1 MANKIEICNAALSQ
15 LGADSNITSLDP
27 PDGSQYSEQCAAYY
41 PMALKYLLEQFN
53 WSFAQTRY
61 APPKYVELDRAVF
74 PWRYGYSLPNDC
86 LRVVGVYARGGEP
99 WQSTLPYELAYRSE
113 EDTVQVLSNVKNA
126 VIVYT
131 MYTDNPQRFPM
142 YFTQALVM
150 QIASYLAGALV
161 KTQHA
166 DKYLKY
172 AADALSNA
180 KTLDAKKSAHRHPRY
195 LAAQLRARF
204 I

>member
-1 MANKIEICNAALSQ
+1 MANQVEICNAALSQ

-61 APPKYVELDRAVF
+61 KPAKYVELDQDKYA
-74 PWRYGYSLPNDC
+74 WRYGYSMPNDC
-86 LRVVGVYARGGEP
+86 LRVVGVYAEGGQP
-99 WQSTLPYELAYRSE
+99 WQATLPYEIEYRDE
-113 EDTVQVLSNVKNA
+113 EDTVFVLTNVRD
-126 VIVYT
+126 VILVYT
-131 MYTDNPQRFPM
+131 KYFDNPQRFPM

-150 QIASYLAGALV
+150 QLASYLAGALV
-161 KTQHA
+161 KTQYA

-172 AADALSNA
+172 AAEALSSA

-195 LAAQLRARF
+195 LASQLRARF
-204 I
+204 L